1 MKRTVVDVST
11 GEVTFVELTPEEVQE
26 VLNDV
31 ASAPKPVRVIDAR
44 RLRLSLLK
52 LGKLDSVESAVKT
65 AGREAQIEWEYAQYV
80 YENNAL
86 VQYFINTLGLDID
99 EIFNT
104 ALTL

>member
-1 MKRTVVDVST
+1 MI
-11 GEVTFVELTPEEVQE
+11 E
-26 VLNDV
+26 LNDV

-44 RLRLSLLK
+44 RLRLSLLR
-52 LGKLDSVESAVKT
+52 LGKLDSVDSAVKN
-65 AGREAQIEWEYAQYV
+65 AGREAQIEWEYAQYM

-86 VQYFINTLGLDID
+86 VQYFINTLGLNID